1 MYVGGLD
8 EKVTEAILWE
18 LFLQAGPVGMSL
30 VSVWVCL
37 CMSPVS
43 VWVCLSILCHLSV
56 CVHVYVTCQCVGVF
70 LYVTCQCVG
79 MFLYVTCQCVGV
91 FVYVTCQCVGVYV
104 TCHCVGGCPL

>member
-37 CMSPVS
+37 RMSLVS
-43 VWVCLSILCHLSV
+43 VWVCMSLVSV
-56 CVHVYVTCQCVGVF
+56 CLCMSLVIVCLCMSLVSIWVF
-70 LYVTCQCVG
+70 SEYRIHKFYCL
-79 MFLYVTCQCVGV
+79 
-91 FVYVTCQCVGVYV
+91 
-104 TCHCVGGCPL
+104 